1 MKSFVKT
8 VLAVSALLLCAGTG
22 FAADVKVPA
31 TGVKAV
37 VETPAAE
44 SKENAKAKAAPTP
57 APAEAKAAP
66 KAKLVDINSATE
78 AELKAV
84 PGLGAAYAAKII
96 NGRPYANKSQ
106 LKSRKVVPPV
116 LYEQVKELLI
126 AKHLQK

>member
-1 MKSFVKT
+1 MKSAVKAFLT
-8 VLAVSALLLCAGTG
+8 VLSLLLCAGAG

-31 TGVKAV
+31 TDVKAV
-37 VETPAAE
+37 VETPAVE
-44 SKENAKAKAAPTP
+44 SKENAKAKAEAVK
-57 APAEAKAAP
+57 AEAKAAP
-66 KAKLVDINSATE
+66 KLKPVDINSATE

-96 NGRPYANKSQ
+96 KGRPYANKSQ

-116 LYEQVKELLI
+116 LYEQVREQLI